1 MPPAADTTAF
11 KPRNFLQKFIVLRG
25 APRELWIVLA
35 AYILENI
42 AYKLSSSQV
51 LPGWLKIEMGMG
63 DEAKGVVIG
72 VWSALVTLFTVL
84 VGSFTDAV
92 GIRRTFLIGFT
103 ICISARLVMMA
114 ADVKWLALTAGLLPL
129 ALGLA
134 LMTPVMAAAMKRYS
148 TAAQR
153 SVAFSLYY
161 ALMNLG
167 FAIGARLFDH
177 LRHTLGEAGG
187 WLVPGLHTEL
197 GTYRVMILWSVAFTV
212 PGMVL
217 IWLFLR
223 DDVEATETGVRVGL
237 AASKKSG
244 GENPLAATARL
255 FGELWRQP
263 MFLRFLLFMALVVGV
278 KMIFFFVDYV
288 IPDFAKREISPEAPF
303 AQVSAMLNALLIL
316 VLAPLCGVL
325 MQRVSAFRA
334 ITIGSVI
341 SAASVFFL
349 AVPPAMF
356 QPLADGWLGDWIV
369 HRWLNVAGPVN
380 PLYISIFLFTVGLSI
395 GEALWSPRLYE
406 YAAAIAP
413 KGREASYMAM
423 TSLPYFFAKCGA
435 GFLSGW
441 LLVNYCPETG
451 ARHPQTMWLIVGGMA
466 LVTPLGAI
474 LFRKYI
480 QVHEAGR

>member
-1 MPPAADTTAF
+1 MPQPPNRF
-11 KPRNFLQKFIVLRG
+11 RRFLRKFTVLRG

-51 LPGWLKIEMGMG
+51 LPGWLSLEMGMG
-63 DEAKGVVIG
+63 DETKGITIG
-72 VWSALVTLFTVL
+72 IWSALVTLLTVL

-103 ICISARLVMMA
+103 LCLSARMVMA
-114 ADVKWLALTAGLLPL
+114 AAGVKWLALVAGLMPL

-134 LMTPVMAAAMKRYS
+134 LMTPVMAAAMRRYS

-177 LRHTLGEAGG
+177 LRHKLGEDGH
-187 WLVPGLHTEL
+187 WMLPGLHTEL
-197 GTYRVMILWSVAFTV
+197 GTYRVMILWSVGFTV
-212 PGMVL
+212 PGLVL
-217 IWLFLR
+217 TWFFLR
-223 DDVEATETGVRVGL
+223 DGVEMTETGVRVTPVQP
-237 AASKKSG
+237 KKSG

-288 IPDFAKREISPEAPF
+288 IPDFAKREISPDAPF
-303 AQVSAMLNALLIL
+303 AQVSAMLNSLLIL

-334 ITIGSVI
+334 IAVGSVI
-341 SAASVFFL
+341 SAAAVFFL
-349 AVPPAMF
+349 ALPAEWLK
-356 QPLADGWLGDWIV
+356 PLADGWLGDLIA

-380 PLYISIFLFTVGLSI
+380 PLYISIFLFTVGLSV

-441 LLVNYCPETG
+441 LLANYCPAEGT
-451 ARHPQTMWLIVGGMA
+451 RHPQTMWLIIGCMA
-466 LVTPLGAI
+466 LVTPVGAFV
-474 LFRKYI
+474 FRKYL

>member
-1 MPPAADTTAF
+1 MPSAATTTAT
-11 KPRNFLQKFIVLRG
+11 KLKNFLRQFTGLRS

-51 LPGWLKIEMGMG
+51 LPGWLSLELGMG
-63 DEAKGVVIG
+63 DETKGITIG
-72 VWSALVTLFTVL
+72 IWSALVTLFTVL

-103 ICISARLVMMA
+103 ICLSARMVMVA
-114 ADVKWLALTAGLLPL
+114 AGVKWLALVAGLLPL

-134 LMTPVMAAAMKRYS
+134 LMTPVMAAAMRRYS

-177 LRHTLGEAGG
+177 LRHTLGETGG
-187 WLVPGLHTEL
+187 WLVPGLHTEI
-197 GTYRVMILWSVAFTV
+197 GTYRVMILWSVAFTL
-212 PGMVL
+212 PGL
-217 IWLFLR
+217 ALTWFFLR
-223 DDVEATETGVRVGL
+223 DGVEATETGVRVVPVEPQ
-237 AASKKSG
+237 KSG
-244 GENPLAATARL
+244 EKNPLPVAARL

-263 MFLRFLLFMALVVGV
+263 LFFRFLLFMALVVGV
-278 KMIFFFVDYV
+278 KMIFFYVDYV
-288 IPDFAKREISPEAPF
+288 IPDFAKREISPDAPF

-316 VLAPLCGVL
+316 GLAPLCGVL
-325 MQRVSAFRA
+325 MQKVSAYRA

-349 AVPPAMF
+349 AVPPALF
-356 QPLADGWLGDWIV
+356 QPLADGWLGDLIV
-369 HRWLNVAGPVN
+369 HRWLAVAGPVN

-441 LLVNYCPETG
+441 LLVNFCPATG
-451 ARHPQTMWLIVGGMA
+451 ARHPQTMWLIIGGMA

>member
-1 MPPAADTTAF
+1 MNAPPTKF
-11 KPRNFLQKFIVLRG
+11 SGFLQKFTVLRS

-51 LPGWLKIEMGMG
+51 LPGWLNIEMGMG
-63 DEAKGVVIG
+63 DETKGVVIG
-72 VWSALVTLFTVL
+72 VWSALVTLCTVL
-84 VGSFTDAV
+84 VGSFTDVV

-103 ICISARLVMMA
+103 ICISARMVMMA
-114 ADVKWLALTAGLLPL
+114 ADVKWLALMAGLLPL

-177 LRHTLGEAGG
+177 LRHVLGENGG
-187 WLVPGLHTEL
+187 WLVPGLHIEL
-197 GTYRVMILWSVAFTV
+197 GTYRVMILWSVVFTV
-212 PGMVL
+212 PGL
-217 IWLFLR
+217 ALTWFFLR
-223 DDVEATETGVRVGL
+223 AGVEMTEAGVRVSP
-237 AASKKSG
+237 AEPKKTG

-263 MFLRFLLFMALVVGV
+263 LFFRFLLFMALVVGV
-278 KMIFFFVDYV
+278 KMIFFYVDYV
-288 IPDFAKREISPEAPF
+288 IPDFAKREISLDAPF
-303 AQVSAMLNALLIL
+303 GQLSSMLNSLLIL

-325 MQRVSAFRA
+325 MQRVSAYRA

-341 SAASVFFL
+341 SATSVFFL
-349 AVPPAMF
+349 AVPAECF
-356 QPLADGWLGDWIV
+356 KPLADGWLGDLIV

-441 LLVNYCPETG
+441 LLANYCPETG
-451 ARHPQTMWLIVGGMA
+451 ARHPQTMWLIIGGMA

>member
-1 MPPAADTTAF
+1 MSPATATTDS
-11 KPRNFLQKFIVLRG
+11 KLRNFLQKFLVLRS

-35 AYILENI
+35 AYIFENI
-42 AYKLSSSQV
+42 AYRLSAGQV

-63 DEAKGVVIG
+63 DETKGVIIG

-84 VGSFTDAV
+84 VGSFTDVV
-92 GIRRTFLIGFT
+92 GIRRTFLIGFS
-103 ICISARLVMMA
+103 ICVSARMVMMA
-114 ADVKWLALTAGLLPL
+114 TNAPWLALGAGLLPL
-129 ALGLA
+129 AAGLA

-177 LRHTLGEAGG
+177 LRHVLGENGG
-187 WLVPGLHTEL
+187 WSVPGLHTEL
-197 GTYRVMILWSVAFTV
+197 GTYRVMILWSVAFTL
-212 PGMVL
+212 PGL
-217 IWLFLR
+217 ALTWFFLR
-223 DDVEATETGVRVGL
+223 DGVEMTEAGVRVTPAEL
-237 AASKKSG
+237 KKTG
-244 GENPLAATARL
+244 GESPLAATARL

-288 IPDFAKREISPEAPF
+288 LPDFAKREISPEAPF
-303 AQVSAMLNALLIL
+303 AQVSTMLNALLIL

-325 MQRVSAFRA
+325 MQKVSAFRA
-334 ITIGSVI
+334 IAVGSAI

-349 AVPPAMF
+349 AAPVAWF
-356 QPLADGWLGDWIV
+356 KPLADGWLGDLIV
-369 HRWLNVAGPVN
+369 HHWLNVAGPVN

-441 LLVNYCPETG
+441 LLAKYCPEVG
-451 ARHPQTMWLIVGGMA
+451 ARHPETMWFIIGGMA
-466 LVTPLGAI
+466 LVTPLGTFI
-474 LFRKYI
+474 FRKYI
-480 QVHEAGR
+480 QVHEDGR

>member
-1 MPPAADTTAF
+1 MNPPPS
-11 KPRNFLQKFIVLRG
+11 KLKNFLQKFTVLRS

-63 DEAKGVVIG
+63 DETKGVVIG
-72 VWSALVTLFTVL
+72 VWSALVTLCTVL

-103 ICISARLVMMA
+103 ICVSARLVMMA
-114 ADVKWLALTAGLLPL
+114 ANVKWLALTAGFLPL

-177 LRHTLGEAGG
+177 LRHSLGENGG
-187 WLVPGLHTEL
+187 WTVPGLHTEL

-212 PGMVL
+212 PGMIL

-237 AASKKSG
+237 AASKKTG
-244 GENPLAATARL
+244 GENPLAAAARL

-263 MFLRFLLFMALVVGV
+263 MFMRFLLFMALVVGV
-278 KMIFFFVDYV
+278 KMIFFYVDYV
-288 IPDFAKREISPEAPF
+288 IPDFAKREISLDAPF
-303 AQVSAMLNALLIL
+303 AQVSAMLNSLLIL
-316 VLAPLCGVL
+316 ALAPVCGVL
-325 MQRVSAFRA
+325 MQKVSAYRA
-334 ITIGSVI
+334 IAIGSVI

-349 AVPPAMF
+349 ALPPAMF

-451 ARHPQTMWLIVGGMA
+451 ARHPQTMWLIIGGMA
-466 LVTPLGAI
+466 LVTPVGAI

>member
-1 MPPAADTTAF
+1 MNPPPS
-11 KPRNFLQKFIVLRG
+11 KLKNFLQKFTVLRS

-63 DEAKGVVIG
+63 DETKGVVIG
-72 VWSALVTLFTVL
+72 VWSALVTLCTVL

-103 ICISARLVMMA
+103 ICVSARLVMMA
-114 ADVKWLALTAGLLPL
+114 ADVKWLALTAGFLPL

-177 LRHTLGEAGG
+177 LRHSLGENGG
-187 WLVPGLHTEL
+187 WTVPGLHTEL

-212 PGMVL
+212 PGMIL

-237 AASKKSG
+237 AASKKTG
-244 GENPLAATARL
+244 GENPLAAAARL

-263 MFLRFLLFMALVVGV
+263 MFMRFLLFMALVVGV
-278 KMIFFFVDYV
+278 KMIFFYVDYV
-288 IPDFAKREISPEAPF
+288 IPDFAKREISLDAPF
-303 AQVSAMLNALLIL
+303 AQVSAMLNSLLIL
-316 VLAPLCGVL
+316 ALAPLCGVL
-325 MQRVSAFRA
+325 MQKVSAYRA
-334 ITIGSVI
+334 IAIGSVI

-349 AVPPAMF
+349 ALPPAMF

-451 ARHPQTMWLIVGGMA
+451 ARHPQTMWLIIGGMA
-466 LVTPLGAI
+466 LVTPVGAI

>member
-1 MPPAADTTAF
+1 
-11 KPRNFLQKFIVLRG
+11 
-25 APRELWIVLA
+25 
-35 AYILENI
+35 
-42 AYKLSSSQV
+42 
-51 LPGWLKIEMGMG
+51 
-63 DEAKGVVIG
+63 
-72 VWSALVTLFTVL
+72 
-84 VGSFTDAV
+84 
-92 GIRRTFLIGFT
+92 
-103 ICISARLVMMA
+103 
-114 ADVKWLALTAGLLPL
+114 
-129 ALGLA
+129 
-134 LMTPVMAAAMKRYS
+134 
-148 TAAQR
+148 
-153 SVAFSLYY
+153 
-161 ALMNLG
+161 
-167 FAIGARLFDH
+167 
-177 LRHTLGEAGG
+177 
-187 WLVPGLHTEL
+187 
-197 GTYRVMILWSVAFTV
+197 
-212 PGMVL
+212 
-217 IWLFLR
+217 
-223 DDVEATETGVRVGL
+223 
-237 AASKKSG
+237 
-244 GENPLAATARL
+244 
-255 FGELWRQP
+255 
-263 MFLRFLLFMALVVGV
+263 
-278 KMIFFFVDYV
+278 VDYV

-349 AVPPAMF
+349 ALPPAMF

>member
-1 MPPAADTTAF
+1 
-11 KPRNFLQKFIVLRG
+11 
-25 APRELWIVLA
+25 
-35 AYILENI
+35 
-42 AYKLSSSQV
+42 V

-63 DEAKGVVIG
+63 DETKGVVIG
-72 VWSALVTLFTVL
+72 VWSALVTLCTVL
-84 VGSFTDAV
+84 VGSFTDVV

-103 ICISARLVMMA
+103 ICISARMVMMA
-114 ADVKWLALTAGLLPL
+114 ADVKWLALMAGLLPL

-177 LRHTLGEAGG
+177 LRHVLGENGG
-187 WLVPGLHTEL
+187 WLVPGLHIEL
-197 GTYRVMILWSVAFTV
+197 GTYRVMILWSVVFTV
-212 PGMVL
+212 PGL
-217 IWLFLR
+217 ALTWFFLR
-223 DDVEATETGVRVGL
+223 AGVEMTEAGVRVSP
-237 AASKKSG
+237 AEPKKTG

-263 MFLRFLLFMALVVGV
+263 LFFRFLLFMALVVGV
-278 KMIFFFVDYV
+278 KMIFFYVDYV
-288 IPDFAKREISPEAPF
+288 IPDFAKREISLDAPF
-303 AQVSAMLNALLIL
+303 GQLSSMLNSLLIL

-325 MQRVSAFRA
+325 MQRVSAYRA

-341 SAASVFFL
+341 SATSVFFL
-349 AVPPAMF
+349 AVPAECF
-356 QPLADGWLGDWIV
+356 KPLADGWLGDLIV

-380 PLYISIFLFTVGLSI
+380 PLYISIFLFTVVLSI

-441 LLVNYCPETG
+441 LLANYCPETG
-451 ARHPQTMWLIVGGMA
+451 ARHPQTMWLIIGGMA

>member
-1 MPPAADTTAF
+1 MNPPPS
-11 KPRNFLQKFIVLRG
+11 KLKNFLQKFTVLRS

-63 DEAKGVVIG
+63 DETKGVVIG
-72 VWSALVTLFTVL
+72 VWSALVTLCTVL

-103 ICISARLVMMA
+103 ICVSARLVMMA
-114 ADVKWLALTAGLLPL
+114 ANVKWLALTAGFLPL

-177 LRHTLGEAGG
+177 LRHSLGENGG
-187 WLVPGLHTEL
+187 WTVPGLHTEL

-212 PGMVL
+212 PGMIL

-237 AASKKSG
+237 AASKKTG
-244 GENPLAATARL
+244 GENPLAAAARL

-263 MFLRFLLFMALVVGV
+263 MFMRFLLFMALVVGV
-278 KMIFFFVDYV
+278 KMIFFYVDYV
-288 IPDFAKREISPEAPF
+288 IPDFAKREISLDAPF
-303 AQVSAMLNALLIL
+303 AQVSAMLNSLLIL
-316 VLAPLCGVL
+316 ALAPLCGVL
-325 MQRVSAFRA
+325 MQKVSAYRA

-349 AVPPAMF
+349 ALPPAMF

-451 ARHPQTMWLIVGGMA
+451 ARHPQTMWLIIGGMA
-466 LVTPLGAI
+466 LVTPVGAI
-474 LFRKYI
+474 LFRKNI

>member
-1 MPPAADTTAF
+1 MSSAATTDS
-11 KPRNFLQKFIVLRG
+11 KLKNFLKKFTVMRH

-63 DEAKGVVIG
+63 DETKGVVIG

-103 ICISARLVMMA
+103 ICIAARMMMMA
-114 ADVKWLALTAGLLPL
+114 TGIKWLALTAGLLPL
-129 ALGLA
+129 AVGLA
-134 LMTPVMAAAMKRYS
+134 LMTPVMAVAMKRYS

-167 FAIGARLFDH
+167 YAIGARLFDH
-177 LRHTLGEAGG
+177 LRHVLGENGG
-187 WLVPGLHTEL
+187 WALPGLHTEI
-197 GTYRVMILWSVAFTV
+197 GTYRVMILWSVAFTL
-212 PGMVL
+212 PGL
-217 IWLFLR
+217 ALTWFFLR
-223 DDVEATETGVRVGL
+223 DGVEMTESGVRVTPVET
-237 AASKKSG
+237 KKSG
-244 GENPLAATARL
+244 GENPLAVAARL

-263 MFLRFLLFMALVVGV
+263 LFMRFLLFMALVVGV
-278 KMIFFFVDYV
+278 RMIFFYVDYV
-288 IPDFAKREISPEAPF
+288 IPDFAKREISPDAPF
-303 AQVSAMLNALLIL
+303 GQASAMLNSLLIL

-325 MQRVSAFRA
+325 MQKVSAYRA
-334 ITIGSVI
+334 IAIGSVI
-341 SAASVFFL
+341 SATSVFFL
-349 AVPPAMF
+349 AVPPAVF
-356 QPLADGWLGDWIV
+356 QPLADGWLGDLIA
-369 HRWLNVAGPVN
+369 HKWLHIAGSVN
-380 PLYISIFLFTVGLSI
+380 PIYISLFLFTVGLSI

-413 KGREASYMAM
+413 KGCEASYMAM

-441 LLVNYCPETG
+441 LLANYCPETG
-451 ARHPQTMWLIVGGMA
+451 ARDPQTMWLIIGALA
-466 LVTPLGAI
+466 LVTPLGMFI
-474 LFRKYI
+474 FRKYI
-480 QVHEAGR
+480 QVHEEGR

>member
-1 MPPAADTTAF
+1 MNPPSTKF
-11 KPRNFLQKFIVLRG
+11 RRFLQKFTVLRS

-35 AYILENI
+35 AYILENV

-51 LPGWLKIEMGMG
+51 LPGWLSLELGMG
-63 DEAKGVVIG
+63 DETKGVVIG
-72 VWSALVTLFTVL
+72 IWSALVTLCTVL
-84 VGSFTDAV
+84 VGSFTDVV

-103 ICISARLVMMA
+103 ICLSARLVMMA
-114 ADVKWLALTAGLLPL
+114 VGAKWLVLLAGLLPL

-134 LMTPVMAAAMKRYS
+134 LMTPVMAAAMRRYS

-167 FAIGARLFDH
+167 FAIGARLFDY
-177 LRHTLGEAGG
+177 LRHILGERGG
-187 WLVPGLHTEL
+187 WQVPGLHMEL
-197 GTYRVMILWSVAFTV
+197 GTYRVMIFWSVVFTV
-212 PGMVL
+212 PGL
-217 IWLFLR
+217 LLTWFFLR
-223 DDVEATETGVRVGL
+223 DGVEMTETGVRVTP
-237 AASKKSG
+237 SKPKKSSA
-244 GENPLAATARL
+244 ENPLKAAARL

-263 MFLRFLLFMALVVGV
+263 LFFRFLLFMVLVVGV
-278 KMIFFFVDYV
+278 KMIFFYVDYV
-288 IPDFAKREISPEAPF
+288 IPDFAKREISPDAPF
-303 AQVSAMLNALLIL
+303 AQVTAMLNSLLIL

-325 MQRVSAFRA
+325 MQKVPAYRA
-334 ITIGSVI
+334 ITIGSLI
-341 SAASVFFL
+341 SAGSVFFL
-349 AVPPAMF
+349 VLPPAIL
-356 QPLADGWLGDWIV
+356 QPLADGWLGDLIV

-380 PLYISIFLFTVGLSI
+380 PLYLAIFLFTVGLSI

-435 GFLSGW
+435 GFMSGW

-451 ARHPQTMWLIVGGMA
+451 ARHPETMWLIIGGMA

>member
-1 MPPAADTTAF
+1 MNPSPTKF
-11 KPRNFLQKFIVLRG
+11 SRFLQKFTVLRG

-51 LPGWLKIEMGMG
+51 LPGWLSLELGMG
-63 DEAKGVVIG
+63 DETKGITIG
-72 VWSALVTLFTVL
+72 IWSALVTLFTVL

-103 ICISARLVMMA
+103 ICLAARMVMVA
-114 ADVKWLALTAGLLPL
+114 AGVKWLAMVAGLLPL

-134 LMTPVMAAAMKRYS
+134 LMTPVMAAAMRRYT

-177 LRHTLGEAGG
+177 LRHALGEDGN
-187 WLVPGLHTEL
+187 WMLPGLHTEL
-197 GTYRVMILWSVAFTV
+197 GTYRVMILWSVGFTV
-212 PGMVL
+212 PGLVL
-217 IWLFLR
+217 IWFFLR
-223 DDVEATETGVRVGL
+223 DGVVMTEAGVRVTPIQ
-237 AASKKSG
+237 SKKSG
-244 GENPLAATARL
+244 GENPLATTARL

-263 MFLRFLLFMALVVGV
+263 LFFRFLLFMALVVGV
-278 KMIFFFVDYV
+278 KTIFFYVDYV
-288 IPDFAKREISPEAPF
+288 IPDFAKREISKDAPF
-303 AQVSAMLNALLIL
+303 AQVSAMLNSLLIL

-325 MQRVSAFRA
+325 MQKVSAYRA
-334 ITIGSVI
+334 ITIGSLI

-349 AVPPAMF
+349 VLPPPML
-356 QPLADGWLGDWIV
+356 QPLAYGWLGDIIV

-441 LLVNYCPETG
+441 LLANYCPQTG
-451 ARHPQTMWLIVGGMA
+451 ARHPQTMWLIIGCMA
-466 LVTPLGAI
+466 LVTPAGTF

-480 QVHEAGR
+480 QVHEDGR

>member
-1 MPPAADTTAF
+1 
-11 KPRNFLQKFIVLRG
+11 VLRG
-25 APRELWIVLA
+25 APRELWIIYA
-35 AYILENI
+35 AYILENL

-51 LPGWLKIEMGMG
+51 LPGWLSLEFGMG
-63 DEAKGVVIG
+63 DETKGITIG
-72 VWSALVTLFTVL
+72 IWSALVTLFTVL

-103 ICISARLVMMA
+103 ICLAARMVMMA
-114 ADVKWLALTAGLLPL
+114 AGGKWLALTAGLLPL

-153 SVAFSLYY
+153 AVAFSLYY

-167 FAIGARLFDH
+167 FALGARLFDH
-177 LRHTLGEAGG
+177 LRHSLGEHGS
-187 WLVPGLHTEL
+187 WLVPGLHAEI
-197 GTYRVMILWSVAFTV
+197 GTYRVMILWSVVFTV
-212 PGMVL
+212 PGMILV
-217 IWLFLR
+217 WLFLR
-223 DDVEATETGVRVGL
+223 DGVEATEAGVRV
-237 AASKKSG
+237 APATPQKTG
-244 GENPLAATARL
+244 GENPLAAAARL

-263 MFLRFLLFMALVVGV
+263 MFMRFLLFMALVVGV
-278 KMIFFFVDYV
+278 KMIFFYVDYV
-288 IPDFAKREISPEAPF
+288 IPDFAKREISPDAPF
-303 AQVSAMLNALLIL
+303 GQVSSMLNSLLIMA
-316 VLAPLCGVL
+316 LAPLCGVL
-325 MQRVSAFRA
+325 MQKVSAYRA
-334 ITIGSVI
+334 IAIGSVI

-349 AVPPAMF
+349 AVPAEWF
-356 QPLADGWLGDWIV
+356 KPLADGWLGDFIV

-441 LLVNYCPETG
+441 LLTHYCPETG
-451 ARHPQTMWLIVGGMA
+451 ARHPETMWLIIGGMA